1 MSATGLEVFDRTL
14 HKTHAW
20 LKAIMEELGT
30 EDRHKAYLAL
40 RAVLHALRDRLT
52 VEEVAQ
58 LAAQLPMLVRGLYYE
73 GWDPTGKPLK
83 ERHKEAFLAHVA
95 EELKTPSGPAVD
107 PEAATRAVFK
117 VLSREISQGEL
128 EDVLGLLPK
137 AKRPPFKPSESPRL
151 ESPLW
156 GPHRGESHGGVLSPG
171 RSGPPS
177 RAGAP
182 GGRCAGP
189 GPLPHPSWPP
199 R

>member
-95 EELKTPSGPAVD
+95 EELKNP
-107 PEAATRAVFK
+107 F
-117 VLSREISQGEL
+117 
-128 EDVLGLLPK
+128 
-137 AKRPPFKPSESPRL
+137 RPR
-151 ESPLW
+151 
-156 GPHRGESHGGVLSPG
+156 RG
-171 RSGPPS
+171 
-177 RAGAP
+177 P
-182 GGRCAGP
+182 GGRHPGRLQGPFPGDLPRGAGGRSRPPAQGAAGP
-189 GPLPHPSWPP
+189 LAPRLSAHPLSPP
-199 R
+199 RARA